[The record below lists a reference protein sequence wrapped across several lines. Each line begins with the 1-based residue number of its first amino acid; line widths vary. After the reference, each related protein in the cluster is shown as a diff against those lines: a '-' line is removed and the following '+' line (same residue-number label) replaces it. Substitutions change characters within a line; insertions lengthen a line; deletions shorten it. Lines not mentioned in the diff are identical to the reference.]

1 MPTDITRLC
10 VFCGTNTGSRADYRA
25 AARELGTL
33 LAEENIE
40 LVYGGASVGIMGELA
55 DAVQEG
61 GGHVTG
67 IIPQQLIQKEAAHR
81 GIQDLIVVASMH
93 QRKSQMADLSDGFI
107 ALPGGIGT
115 LEGFFE
121 ILTWGQLGI
130 HAKPCGILNIAGYF
144 RRPDGLPGPRGEG
157 RLPHRAAPRHDH
169 GGIPVPRPCLSGSGP
184 TSRGGSAVDGGRTG
198 TRGEEGGR
206 AGGREAGPA
215 VANNKRARHPERSEQ
230 LSWSGRAFRHS
241 ARGADRAGWR

>member
-1 MPTDITRLC
+1 MPTDLARLC
-10 VFCGTNTGSRADYRA
+10 VFCGTNAGTRPDYRT

-33 LAEENIE
+33 LATEGIE

-55 DAVQEG
+55 DAVQEA

-67 IIPQQLIQKEAAHR
+67 IIPQQLIKQEAAHR

-130 HAKPCGILNIAGYF
+130 HSKPAGILNVERYF
-144 RRPDGLPGPRGEG
+144 DGL
-157 RLPHRAAPRHDH
+157 
-169 GGIPVPRPCLSGSGP
+169 
-184 TSRGGSAVDGGRTG
+184 T
-198 TRGEEGGR
+198 
-206 AGGREAGPA
+206 
-215 VANNKRARHPERSEQ
+215 
-230 LSWSGRAFRHS
+230 
-241 ARGADRAGWR
+241 

>member
-10 VFCGTNTGSRADYRA
+10 VFCGTNAGSRPDYGA
-25 AARELGTL
+25 AARELGAL
-33 LAEENIE
+33 LAEEGIE

-115 LEGFFE
+115 LEGFLE
-121 ILTWGQLGI
+121 ILTWGQVGI
-130 HAKPCGILNIAGYF
+130 HRKPSGLLNVAGYF
-144 RRPDGLPGPRGEG
+144 DELIKFLDHAVTEGFLTEEHRGTIMVESDPKKLLKRIRAYAPAEG
-157 RLPHRAAPRHDH
+157 GEAWR
-169 GGIPVPRPCLSGSGP
+169 
-184 TSRGGSAVDGGRTG
+184 GRTN
-198 TRGEEGGR
+198 R
-206 AGGREAGPA
+206 
-215 VANNKRARHPERSEQ
+215 
-230 LSWSGRAFRHS
+230 
-241 ARGADRAGWR
+241 

>member
-1 MPTDITRLC
+1 MTADRSITRLC
-10 VFCGTNTGSRADYRA
+10 VFCGTNAGSRPEYGT
-25 AARELGTL
+25 AARELGAL
-33 LAEENIE
+33 LAEEGIE

-81 GIQDLIVVASMH
+81 GIPDLIVVASMH
-93 QRKSQMADLSDGFI
+93 QRNSQMADLSDGFI
-107 ALPGGIGT
+107 TLPGGIGT

-144 RRPDGLPGPRGEG
+144 DSLTGFLDHAVAEGFLTEGHRETIMVETDPRALLE
-157 RLPHRAAPRHDH
+157 RMRAYQPPTGAP
-169 GGIPVPRPCLSGSGP
+169 LM
-184 TSRGGSAVDGGRTG
+184 
-198 TRGEEGGR
+198 GR
-206 AGGREAGPA
+206 ANR
-215 VANNKRARHPERSEQ
+215 
-230 LSWSGRAFRHS
+230 
-241 ARGADRAGWR
+241 